1 MLRFALTFVQPLSQF
16 PYSRSRTV
24 SPSLSIPLCALHT
37 AFKERSF
44 VSWMCVDLFRIVS
57 FYFFRMHFFSSLRG
71 RLRQMPLLFHT
82 TTIAN
87 KAIKIDNSAETLY
100 RFLTVQISLIRSLSC
115 HHTTCIFLA
124 RKPNSNPRDPEAALV
139 KFSKKTQEVEPKP
152 LYVNGDYQRLKKK
165 LWNIH
170 IMYRICSTLGCLP
183 WFFSSHRSSALS
195 LAGCLAC
202 IPNRDF
208 IVGRWVFVLF
218 TIIK

>member
-1 MLRFALTFVQPLSQF
+1 MTFVQPLSQF

-57 FYFFRMHFFSSLRG
+57 FFFFACTFARHYAEDYGKCLFSSTPPQSRIKLLKLTIVQ
-71 RLRQMPLLFHT
+71 RLCTVSLPFRSHSYVLFHST
-82 TTIAN
+82 
-87 KAIKIDNSAETLY
+87 
-100 RFLTVQISLIRSLSC
+100 
-115 HHTTCIFLA
+115 TTCIFLA
-124 RKPNSNPRDPEAALV
+124 RKPNSNPHDPEAALV

-152 LYVNGDYQRLKKK
+152 LYVNGDYQRFKKK

-183 WFFSSHRSSALS
+183 WFFSSHRSSSISSWMFS
-195 LAGCLAC
+195 LH
-202 IPNRDF
+202 P
-208 IVGRWVFVLF
+208 
-218 TIIK
+218 

>member
-1 MLRFALTFVQPLSQF
+1 
-16 PYSRSRTV
+16 
-24 SPSLSIPLCALHT
+24 
-37 AFKERSF
+37 
-44 VSWMCVDLFRIVS
+44 MCVDLFRIVS
-57 FYFFRMHFFSSLRG
+57 FFSHALLLVTTRKTTG
-71 RLRQMPLLFHT
+71 RMPLLFHT
-82 TTIAN
+82 TTIAD

-100 RFLTVQISLIRSLSC
+100 RFLTVQILT
-115 HHTTCIFLA
+115 HTFSFVHLLLA
-124 RKPNSNPRDPEAALV
+124 RKPNSNPHDPEAALV

-152 LYVNGDYQRLKKK
+152 LYVNGDYQRFKKK

-202 IPNRDF
+202 IPKRDF